1 MWSLVRIVCY
11 LILNMIVFC
20 HYVILILN
28 VMINILAI
36 SLCTIMLVDYDIKR
50 CDNLADSNLK

>member
-1 MWSLVRIVCY
+1 
-11 LILNMIVFC
+11 MIVFC